1 MMKMLLLK
9 IKTRQK
15 YLKTLGFYKGPI
27 NGKWDKDCKVATLKL
42 QRKYFPARE
51 QDSDYGPK
59 TDILLRCAWNCRD
72 LKYFKL
78 EEFRCGCKG
87 RYCTGYPAVISR
99 SFVKKLDNK
108 VRPKYGAMTVTSGL
122 RCKTYNRLV
131 GGVTNSLH
139 LKGKAIDFACKESLK
154 GYSARVKMIKWLK
167 TIFKYSYGNTSG
179 MGNAVH
185 VND

>member
-1 MMKMLLLK
+1 MSLLS

-15 YLKTLGFYKGPI
+15 RMKALGFYDGEI
-27 NGKWDKDCKVATLKL
+27 DGKWDKKCKIPTLKL